1 MAVHGSWDRDRGEPP
16 LLTAQIVW
24 TKEELLFGKIKTT
37 TIKIKKWTE
46 GRAWWHTP
54 LIPALGRQRQADFW
68 VWGQPGLQSEF
79 QDSQGYT
86 EKPCLR
92 KTKTKTKTNK
102 KKKMWTECLLQQSH
116 PRSNGAILFPHLHY
130 FSFPTF
136 NLLQVVIKKDL
147 TFLSSTRKNKTVLW
161 KQSKVT
167 FADVTN
173 SQPFPFNHR
182 LPAC

>member
-1 MAVHGSWDRDRGEPP
+1 MKKMNEWMSWACWR
-16 LLTAQIVW
+16 
-24 TKEELLFGKIKTT
+24 
-37 TIKIKKWTE
+37 
-46 GRAWWHTP
+46 TP
-54 LIPALGRQRQADFW
+54 LIPALGRQRQDFW

-86 EKPCLR
+86 EKPCLG
-92 KTKTKTKTNK
+92 KTKTKTK

-173 SQPFPFNHR
+173 SQPFPFSHR